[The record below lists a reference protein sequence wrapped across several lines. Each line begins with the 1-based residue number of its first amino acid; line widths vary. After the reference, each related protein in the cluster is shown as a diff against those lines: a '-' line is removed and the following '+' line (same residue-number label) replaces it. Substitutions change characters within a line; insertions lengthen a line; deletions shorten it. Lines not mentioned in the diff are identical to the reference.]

1 MTQQVAFDSTLTTGA
16 PERTG
21 QGRLL
26 AVWSFIVV
34 VAILAI
40 TALVSDRS
48 LTPNQRIAVFQQ
60 SGLYP

>member
-1 MTQQVAFDSTLTTGA
+1 MTQQIALDATLAMGT
-16 PERTG
+16 PERKG
-21 QGRLL
+21 RARLL